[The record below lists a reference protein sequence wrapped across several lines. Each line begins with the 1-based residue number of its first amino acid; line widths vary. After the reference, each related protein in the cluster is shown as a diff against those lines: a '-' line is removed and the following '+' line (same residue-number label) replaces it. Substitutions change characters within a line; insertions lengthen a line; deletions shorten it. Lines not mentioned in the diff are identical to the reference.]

1 MTALEHFRTEK
12 IHVIETGRPRWINVA
27 DGLIPIETPRL
38 LFELYRNRRV
48 ALMIPWM
55 AQGMCTPL
63 QESLWAQHKEVL
75 SRATTKRDT
84 IPWLRRDFRDVWLE
98 VATGHKTPVD
108 TPFEIGTL
116 LKLGARIP
124 PVFVLAAWHSP
135 KTSQRH
141 ERQAVYHM
149 LLEREYRNN
158 PQAFENV
165 QLSLGQS
172 FMLHLSGCL
181 EMDLGRL
188 SEPLLAELL
197 EGELAL

>member
-12 IHVIETGRPRWINVA
+12 IHVIETGRPTWINVA

-84 IPWLRRDFRDVWLE
+84 IPWLCREFRDVWLE

-108 TPFEIGTL
+108 TPFEIATL

-124 PVFVLAAWHSP
+124 PAFVLAAWHSP

-149 LLEREYRNN
+149 LLEREYQNN
-158 PQAFENV
+158 PLAFEHA
-165 QLSLGQS
+165 QLTLGQS
-172 FMLHLSGCL
+172 FMLHLAGCV
-181 EMDLGRL
+181 EMDLEKLPER
-188 SEPLLAELL
+188 LLAELL
-197 EGELAL
+197 EGDLAL